1 MPTSSSRTVNI
12 ATAIGAEREILK
24 LDANETT
31 IPPSPLVAARLQAA
45 IQDGLVAS
53 YPDPDAMAVR
63 QRLAEYASRPVS
75 QVLAFNG
82 SDATL
87 DCAVRALTVPGDRVC
102 ICSPCYDRFRVFA
115 ATYGSTIDGIYSA
128 DPFTPDLDTLLD
140 AIDDRTRLVYVSNP
154 NNPTGR
160 MYTTDDIERLLQRL
174 AACPERAL
182 ANASRRGVVIVDEA
196 YYEFS
201 GRTAAALLDRYDN
214 LLITRS
220 MSKAFGLA
228 GLRAGYTLSSEAI
241 AERLR
246 RLWSGREMNVMA
258 QLAAIAALEDFE
270 YAARYVAEVLE
281 AREWLTCE
289 LRTRGFDAISTPGN
303 FILLRV
309 ADPASLLGQLRRAG
323 IFIRNRSDLPQL
335 AGIVRVTIGT
345 RPQCERFLEA
355 LCATS
360 ISTASGAR

>member
-1 MPTSSSRTVNI
+1 VPTSSSRTVDTAAAI
-12 ATAIGAEREILK
+12 AAQREILR

-31 IPPSPLVAARLQAA
+31 IPPSPRVAARLQTA
-45 IQDGLVAS
+45 IQDGSVAS
-53 YPDPDAMAVR
+53 YPDPDAIAVR

-87 DCAVRALTVPGDRVC
+87 DCAVRALTAPGDRVG
-102 ICSPCYDRFRVFA
+102 ICSPCYDRFRTFA
-115 ATYGSTIDGIYSA
+115 ATYGSTIDSIYSA
-128 DPFTPDLDTLLD
+128 DPFRPDIDRLLGRV
-140 AIDDRTRLVYVSNP
+140 DDRTRLVYVSNP

-160 MYTTDDIERLLQRL
+160 LYTTDDIEQLLQQL
-174 AACPERAL
+174 
-182 ANASRRGVVIVDEA
+182 SQGVLLVDEA

-201 GRTAAALLDRYDN
+201 GRTAAGLLDRYDN

-228 GLRAGYTLSSEAI
+228 GLRCGYTLSSEAI

-246 RLWSGREMNVMA
+246 RIWNGREMNVMA
-258 QLAAIAALEDFE
+258 QVAAIAALDDFD
-270 YAARYVAEVLE
+270 YAARYVAEVLD

-289 LRTRGFDAISTPGN
+289 LRTRGFDAMSTPGN

-309 ADPASLLGQLRRAG
+309 ADPAGLLAQLRRVG

-335 AGIVRVTIGT
+335 AGIVRVTVGT

>member
-1 MPTSSSRTVNI
+1 VPSSSARTVET
-12 ATAIGAEREILK
+12 ATAIGAQPEILK
-24 LDANETT
+24 LDANETS
-31 IPPSPLVAARLQAA
+31 IPPSPVVAARLQAA
-45 IQDGLVAS
+45 IQDGAVAS
-53 YPDPDAMAVR
+53 YPDPEAIAVR

-75 QVLAFNG
+75 NVLAFNG

-87 DCAVRALTVPGDRVC
+87 DCAVRALTAPGDRVG

-115 ATYGSTIDGIYSA
+115 ATYGSTIDAIYSA
-128 DPFTPDLDTLLD
+128 DPFRPDIDRLLND
-140 AIDDRTRLVYVSNP
+140 VDDRTRLVYVSNP

-160 MYTTDDIERLLQRL
+160 LYTTDDIEQLLQRL
-174 AACPERAL
+174 
-182 ANASRRGVVIVDEA
+182 SQGVLLVDEA

-228 GLRAGYTLSSEAI
+228 GLRCGYTLSSEAI

-246 RLWSGREMNVMA
+246 RIWNGREMNVMA
-258 QLAAIAALEDFE
+258 QVAAIAALDDFE
-270 YAARYVAEVLE
+270 YAAGYVAEVLD

-289 LRTRGFDAISTPGN
+289 LRTRGFDAMSTPGN

-309 ADPASLLGQLRRAG
+309 ADPAGLLGQLRRAG

-335 AGIVRVTIGT
+335 AGIVRVTVGT

>member
-1 MPTSSSRTVNI
+1 VPTSSSRTVDT
-12 ATAIGAEREILK
+12 ATAIRAQLEILK

-31 IPPSPLVAARLQAA
+31 IPPSPRVAARLQAA
-45 IQDGLVAS
+45 IQDGSVAS
-53 YPDPDAMAVR
+53 YPDPDAIAVR
-63 QRLAEYASRPVS
+63 QRLAEYASRPMS

-128 DPFTPDLDTLLD
+128 DPFTPDIDRLLD

-160 MYTTDDIERLLQRL
+160 IYTTDDIERLLRRL
-174 AACPERAL
+174 SA
-182 ANASRRGVVIVDEA
+182 GVVLVDEA

-220 MSKAFGLA
+220 LSKAFGLA
-228 GLRAGYTLSSEAI
+228 GLRAGYTLSSETI

-246 RLWSGREMNVMA
+246 RIWSGREMNVMA
-258 QLAAIAALEDFE
+258 QLAAIAALDDFE

-289 LRTRGFDAISTPGN
+289 LRTRGFDAIATPGN

-309 ADPASLLGQLRRAG
+309 ADPAGLLGQLRRAG
-323 IFIRNRSDLPQL
+323 ILIRNRSDLPQL